1 MIILED
7 TAQKINKH
15 LIKNSYFAEQGV
27 NVHRVPLPV
36 GDYVLY
42 NDKIA
47 DVMERKAKRGLNL
60 KKMDF
65 LGTYHICVDSKF
77 DIQELVGDICGK
89 SHDRF
94 RDECLLAQNNGIKLY
109 ILVENEGGLIPHT
122 KDAYNKT
129 VRSIGD
135 LFSWSNPRSFIWKHG
150 VQVYK
155 GATKGATLAKA
166 CITMQKKYG
175 CSFIFCR
182 PEEAGEYI
190 LSLLNRKLEE

>member
-7 TAQKINKH
+7 MGQKGKRQS
-15 LIKNSYFAEQGV
+15 LKNHYFAAHGI
-27 NVHRVPLPV
+27 NVHKIPLPV

-47 DVMERKAKRGLNL
+47 DVMEHKAKRGMNL
-60 KKMDF
+60 KKIDF

-77 DIQELVGDICGK
+77 HIQELIGDICGK
-89 SHDRF
+89 SQDRF
-94 RDECLLAQNNGIKLY
+94 RDECLLAQNNGIKRY

-129 VRSIGD
+129 VRSIDD
-135 LFSWSNPRSFIWKHG
+135 LFSWSNPRSYIWKNG

-155 GATKGATLAKA
+155 GATKGAALAKA
-166 CITMQKKYG
+166 CIAMQKKYG

-182 PEEAGEYI
+182 PEEAGEYV
-190 LSLLNRKLEE
+190 LSLLSGKLEE